1 MQKNK
6 ASKIA
11 IIGAGASGVAAAI
24 SALRELKIADRD
36 IEVHLFDINKTPGK
50 PILKT
55 GNGRCNFCNRNIN
68 INIYWNDDFV
78 KRVLSNNAHLI
89 DDSAI
94 SGYECSVYSKITLS
108 FFKNLGLLWREEA
121 DGRLYPYANKASSL
135 LDVLNFEFQ
144 RYDNFYFHSETEI
157 SDIMP
162 NFDNVIYCTGKNS
175 DILKLLPVQH
185 VIPQTGILCPIE
197 VEETNIKKLDNIRA
211 KVRVDLVRDGE
222 TIASESG
229 EVLFRKYGVSGIC
242 IFNLS
247 RFARPF
253 DVLKID
259 FLPEFSD
266 SEYQALMKSRL
277 YNHDYMADPADAL
290 AGIVLPEIARVTK
303 GNLRDFELT
312 VKSLHLSEGQAQ
324 TVRGGIDV
332 SEVDDSL
339 KLANVTDKNV
349 YVAGEIIDVDG
360 PCGGYNLN
368 WAFASGIITGKSLV
382 SNIIKS

>member
-11 IIGAGASGVAAAI
+11 IIGAGASGVASAI
-24 SALRELKIADRD
+24 SALQSIDESNKN
-36 IEVHLFDINKTPGK
+36 IEVHLFDVNSRPGK
-50 PILKT
+50 PLLKT
-55 GNGRCNFCNRNIN
+55 GNGRCNFCNRYIDVEK
-68 INIYWNDDFV
+68 YWNSDFV
-78 KRVLSNNAHLI
+78 ERVLSNNAHSI
-89 DDSAI
+89 DNSAI
-94 SGYECSVYSKITLS
+94 CGYECSDYSKITLS
-108 FFKNLGLLWREEA
+108 FFKNLGLLWREETES
-121 DGRLYPYANKASSL
+121 RLYPYANKASSL
-135 LDVLNFEFQ
+135 LDVLNLKFR

-157 SDIMP
+157 SDIMQR
-162 NFDNVIYCTGKNS
+162 FDNVIYCTGKNS

-185 VIPQTGILCPIE
+185 IIEPTGVLCPIE
-197 VEETNIKKLDNIRA
+197 VEESSIKKLDNIRA

-247 RFARPF
+247 RFARSS
-253 DVLKID
+253 DVLRIN
-259 FLPEFSD
+259 FLPEFD
-266 SEYQALMKSRL
+266 ICLYEGLMKSRL
-277 YNHDYMADPADAL
+277 YNRDYMDDPADAL
-290 AGIVLPEIARVTK
+290 AGIVLPEIAQVTK

-312 VKSLHLSEGQAQ
+312 VKSLHLSDGQAQ

-339 KLANVTDKNV
+339 KLVNETDKNV

-368 WAFASGIITGKSLV
+368 WAFASGIIAGKSLV

>member
-24 SALRELKIADRD
+24 STLQSAEKSNQN
-36 IEVHLFDINKTPGK
+36 IEVHLFDINSRPGK
-50 PILKT
+50 PLLKT
-55 GNGRCNFCNRNIN
+55 GNGRCNFCNRYIDVEK
-68 INIYWNDDFV
+68 YWNSDFV
-78 KRVLSNNAHLI
+78 KDVLSNKARLI
-89 DDSAI
+89 DDSVI
-94 SGYECSVYSKITLS
+94 CGYECSNYSKITLS

-135 LDVLNFEFQ
+135 LDVLNFEFL

-157 SDIMP
+157 SDIMHR
-162 NFDNVIYCTGKNS
+162 FDNVIYCTGKNS

-185 VIPQTGILCPIE
+185 MISQTGILCPIE
-197 VEETNIKKLDNIRA
+197 VEETYIKKLDNIRA

-247 RFARPF
+247 RFARSS
-253 DVLKID
+253 DVLRID

-277 YNHDYMADPADAL
+277 YNHDCMDDPADAL
-290 AGIVLPEIARVTK
+290 TGIVLSEIARVTK
-303 GNLRDFELT
+303 GRLKDFELT
-312 VKSLHLSEGQAQ
+312 VKGLHLSDGQAQ

-332 SEVDDSL
+332 SEIDDHL
-339 KLANVTDKNV
+339 KLVNVTDKNV

-368 WAFASGIITGKSLV
+368 WAFASGIIAGKSLV